1 LAPDPVQARDADR
14 RRAWPASGPLYAR
27 DVDPSAPTD
36 LLERPVYGTAQVD
49 RILALRPGTAA
60 RWIDGYTR
68 AGRTYPPVVREA
80 STGSD
85 TVTWGEFSE
94 TRLLSEY
101 RVQGAK
107 MIRMRPAVERL
118 RQELGV
124 RYPLAH
130 AATWIEP
137 VGRELVRRIQ
147 VEVDL
152 DSELL
157 MVVIRNDQLVLSL
170 PTEHYFKSIDFGGT
184 DVAQRIRPALE
195 LPDVWFDPL
204 RQFGEPVVRSVP
216 TAIIAEQYRAGD
228 TIGLIAD
235 AYSLSEEE
243 VEQAIRYELRGPR
256 APLAA

>member
-1 LAPDPVQARDADR
+1 MGSTCRDSDVA
-14 RRAWPASGPLYAR
+14 ASGPLYAR
-27 DVDPSAPTD
+27 AMEASPTIS
-36 LLERPVYGTAQVD
+36 LLDRPVYGTAQVD
-49 RILALRPGTAA
+49 RILDLRPGTAA

-68 AGRTYPPVVREA
+68 SGKTYPPVVREA

-85 TVTWGEFSE
+85 IVTWGEFSE

-101 RVQGAK
+101 RGLGAR
-107 MIRMRPAVERL
+107 MVRMRPAVERL
-118 RQELGV
+118 REELGV

-130 AATWIEP
+130 AAPWIETR
-137 VGRELVRRIQ
+137 GRELVRRIQ
-147 VEVDL
+147 DEVGL
-152 DSELL
+152 DRDMQ

-170 PTEHYFKSIDFGGT
+170 ETEHYVKAIDFGGT
-184 DVAQRIRPALE
+184 DVAQRIHAAVE
-195 LPDVWFDPL
+195 LPEVWFDPL

-228 TIGLIAD
+228 TIGLIAE

>member
-1 LAPDPVQARDADR
+1 MLALMDA
-14 RRAWPASGPLYAR
+14 
-27 DVDPSAPTD
+27 SAPID
-36 LLERPVYGTAQVD
+36 LLDRPVYGTAQVD
-49 RILALRPGTAA
+49 RILGLRSGTAG

-68 AGRTYPPVVREA
+68 SGKRYPPVVREE

-85 TVTWGEFSE
+85 IVTWGEFSE

-101 RVQGAK
+101 RGLGAQ

-118 RQELGV
+118 REELGV

-130 AATWIEP
+130 EAPWIEP
-137 VGRELVRRIQ
+137 MGRELVRRIQ
-147 VEVDL
+147 DEVKLGRDL
-152 DSELL
+152 Q

-170 PTEHYFKSIDFGGT
+170 PAEHYVKSIDFAGT
-184 DVAQRIRPALE
+184 DIAQRIRPALE

-228 TIGLIAD
+228 TIGLIAE
-235 AYSLSEEE
+235 AYSLSEDE